1 MKNRNSSK
9 AVMTIHKLRA
19 SMKVNRSFR
28 SEAVKNTRMIRVKQR
43 SRNIYCHRSFSPV
56 NRSPVNMGT
65 TEEEG
70 SNSCDSST
78 AGRTSDC
85 GSMGT
90 SRVENCDS
98 SSDDDFDES
107 YEQSATEQD
116 TLIYDG
122 AQITVN
128 ESVTAILSFFLRYDL
143 SAACLSS
150 TLDLISLHCKKENL
164 LIKSLYKLKKYFQR
178 IETPIKRHYF
188 CSTCSATVELENS
201 ECPNCKVDIDAKSFF
216 LESDLIAQ
224 LQQLLAKSSLY
235 EKMQYPI
242 SRVKKNAENY
252 EDVYDGEIYQKFIR
266 ENVFPG
272 DKWLTFTWN
281 SDGLPV

>member
-1 MKNRNSSK
+1 MFILVERENIKFYHRLFEPCRNVRKRSINYRRQRNIAGWKKQGKILNTIYRKVVKNRNSSK

-116 TLIYDG
+116 THIYDG

-178 IETPIKRHYF
+178 IETPIKRHYLQP
-188 CSTCSATVELENS
+188 VQR
-201 ECPNCKVDIDAKSFF
+201 
-216 LESDLIAQ
+216 Q
-224 LQQLLAKSSLY
+224 L
-235 EKMQYPI
+235 
-242 SRVKKNAENY
+242 N
-252 EDVYDGEIYQKFIR
+252 
-266 ENVFPG
+266 
-272 DKWLTFTWN
+272 
-281 SDGLPV
+281 